1 MTRWLKYLFA
11 GAVSVAI
18 GFALY
23 EALRQK
29 PVPVDTAAV
38 TAGPL
43 TVTVDEE
50 GMAEF
55 RDIYTVS
62 APYAA
67 KTERSPLHV
76 GDRLESGRS
85 LIATL
90 HPIEP
95 SFIDTRSEREL
106 NAAVGVANAAVELA
120 VNELDMAAADL
131 RQAESDRRRAERL
144 RENNTISAAAL
155 ETATTNVQIKQA
167 TLQRAESQVTLRQ
180 SELASARARLI
191 QPGDVLAGSTSDRC
205 VPLLS
210 PIDGVVVSVP
220 IESEAVVPTGAALA
234 EIGDP
239 RRLEVV
245 VDLLSSDAVR
255 VREGAEAIITDWG
268 GPDLPARVRRIEP
281 TAFTKV
287 SALGIEEQRV
297 NVRLDI
303 LSADEATLL
312 PGHRYRVVVKIV
324 LWRGEDVRRLPLGAL
339 FRTGDRWSVYA
350 VEDRRAALRM
360 VEIGHRD
367 AETAE
372 VIDGLETGSC
382 VILFPSDLIA
392 DGVSIVP
399 RDDDSGLPACSAP

>member
-1 MTRWLKYLFA
+1 MARLLKFLLF
-11 GAVSVAI
+11 GAVAAAI
-18 GFALY
+18 GFAAY

-29 PVPVDTAAV
+29 PVAVDLAAV
-38 TAGPL
+38 TEGPL

-67 KTERSPLHV
+67 RTERSPLHV
-76 GDRLESGRS
+76 GDRLEAGRS

-106 NAAVGVANAAVELA
+106 NAAVGVAAAAVELA
-120 VNELDMAAADL
+120 ENELAMADADL
-131 RQAESDRRRAERL
+131 RQAESDLKRAERL
-144 RENNTISAAAL
+144 RENNTISAATL
-155 ETATTNVQIKQA
+155 ETAATNVQIKQA
-167 TLQRAESQVTLRQ
+167 TLQRAQSQVALRQ
-180 SELASARARLI
+180 SELASAKARLI
-191 QPGDVLAGSTSDRC
+191 QPGDVPAGGASDRC

-210 PIDGVVVSVP
+210 PIDGVVVAVP
-220 IESEAVVPTGAALA
+220 IESEAVVQTGTSLA

-255 VREGAEAIITDWG
+255 VREGADAIVTDWG

-303 LSADEATLL
+303 LSASEQALL

-324 LWRGEDVRRLPLGAL
+324 LWHGEDVRRLPLGAL

-350 VEDRRAALRM
+350 VEDGRATLRM
-360 VEIGHRD
+360 VDIGHRD

-372 VIDGLETGSC
+372 VLGGLTTGTC
-382 VILFPSDLIA
+382 VVLFPSDTIS
-392 DGVSIVP
+392 DGVGVVSRQDP
-399 RDDDSGLPACSAP
+399 GAPASCASP